1 MCRKEHHAKY
11 IGWKMSPDGKA
22 NPQSKILKMWTTSV
36 PPYNSL
42 TRKRCYFNFIT
53 LSKKG
58 LFAEAD
64 NVQPI
69 RQAEA
74 DSSGSVFEKADPS
87 IERLRPGK

>member
-1 MCRKEHHAKY
+1 MMGHYC
-11 IGWKMSPDGKA
+11 
-22 NPQSKILKMWTTSV
+22 
-36 PPYNSL
+36 
-42 TRKRCYFNFIT
+42 FIT